1 MHGPGPGWIN
11 ATLQTAKSTNLQHI
25 TIHSDYFYPRNDE
38 TALREWQDLDHL
50 LVQLWTTRSIL
61 PMFTSERWGL
71 DEIDVLA
78 LGELLP
84 EFKTKGVHR
93 AACAYR
99 QNLFQIEIE
108 L

>member
-50 LVQLWTTRSIL
+50 LVQLCTTRSIL

-71 DEIDVLA
+71 DEIDVPA

-84 EFKTKGVHR
+84 EFKTKGGFTAQPVHIDR
-93 AACAYR
+93 IFSR
-99 QNLFQIEIE
+99 
-108 L
+108 